1 MADHGHDLVFGTLL
15 EPPERA
21 HGVLELAE
29 LCEQSGLDLVTLSD
43 HPYWPERLDTVALLS
58 AIVARTTR
66 VRVMPNLANL
76 PLRPP
81 AMLARTATTLDILS
95 NGRFDL
101 GVATGAQQLW
111 DSIVAEGGP
120 AWSAGDSIAALEEAV
135 QIIRALW
142 TADGDVHF
150 EGKYYRL
157 QGAKP
162 CLASVHDIAI
172 WLGAYQPRMLRLT
185 GRIADG
191 WLPSSPGMPPERLA
205 AANKIIDEGAVEA
218 GRSPEAVRRGYN
230 IEGTFS
236 GNGTGFLQGPPAVWA
251 EQLAEI
257 TLTQGISTY
266 ILYRVS
272 SADTIK
278 KFAADVVPAV
288 REAVAAERS
297 RRAMGSSG

>member
-1 MADHGHDLVFGTLL
+1 MADPADYGHDLIFGTLL

-29 LCEQSGLDLVTLSD
+29 RCEQVGLDLVTLSD
-43 HPYWPERLDTVALLS
+43 HPYWPERLDTVALMS

-120 AWSAGDSIAALEEAV
+120 ARSAGESIEALEEAV

-142 TADGDVHF
+142 TADADVHF
-150 EGKYYRL
+150 EGKHYHL
-157 QGAKP
+157 HGAKP
-162 CLASVHDIAI
+162 CPASVHDIDI

-191 WLPSSPGMPPERLA
+191 WVPSSPGLPPERLA
-205 AANKIIDEGAVEA
+205 GANKIIDEAAVEA

-230 IEGTFS
+230 IAGEFS
-236 GNGTGFLQGPPAVWA
+236 TGTGFLQGSPVVWA
-251 EQLAEI
+251 EQLSEL
-257 TLTQGISTY
+257 TLTHGISTY
-266 ILYRVS
+266 ILYRVT
-272 SADTIK
+272 SADMIE

-288 REAVAAERS
+288 REAVAAERA
-297 RRAMGSSG
+297 R

>member
-1 MADHGHDLVFGTLL
+1 MTGWTRDGSAAVAHPGGVHMTDHGHDLIFGALL

-21 HGVLELAE
+21 PRVLQLAD
-29 LCEQSGLDLVTLSD
+29 LCERAGLDLVTLSD
-43 HPYWPERLDTVALLS
+43 HPYWPERLDTVALMS

-120 AWSAGDSIAALEEAV
+120 ARSAGESVEALEEAV

-142 TADGDVHF
+142 TADTDVHF
-150 EGKYYRL
+150 AGKHYRL
-157 QGAKP
+157 QGARP
-162 CLASVHDIAI
+162 CPPSVHDIAI

-191 WLPSSPGMPPERLA
+191 WLPSSPALPPERLA
-205 AANKIIDEGAVEA
+205 AANKIIDEAATEA
-218 GRSPEAVRRGYN
+218 GRSPEPCGG
-230 IEGTFS
+230 GTTS
-236 GNGTGFLQGPPAVWA
+236 RARSAAPA
-251 EQLAEI
+251 
-257 TLTQGISTY
+257 
-266 ILYRVS
+266 RVS
-272 SADTIK
+272 SRDHL
-278 KFAADVVPAV
+278 PYG
-288 REAVAAERS
+288 RS
-297 RRAMGSSG
+297 SSPNSPSPRASAPTPCTG